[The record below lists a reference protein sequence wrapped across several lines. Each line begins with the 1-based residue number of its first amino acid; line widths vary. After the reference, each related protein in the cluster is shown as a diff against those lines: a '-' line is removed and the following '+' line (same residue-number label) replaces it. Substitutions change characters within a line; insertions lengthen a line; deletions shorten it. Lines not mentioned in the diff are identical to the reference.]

1 MTATSWRLLTETLE
15 ARILHSADL
24 SPLGA
29 SVSPML
35 HAAANEATLAP
46 AAASTATPATTQR
59 TEIAFIDAGLPDAD
73 ALAADLLGQQ
83 AAGRRI
89 EVVTIDAGADGL
101 ALISR
106 TLAGRSDIGAVHVLS
121 HGSDGHLQLGRTA
134 LDAHTLMQR
143 AGEIAGWSQ
152 ALTPDADLL
161 LYGCDVA
168 QGAAGR
174 QLVQDLAALSG
185 ADVAASTDLTGAAAR
200 GGDWALEYQSGSIDA
215 ALAPSAWAQAQWQG
229 VLATYTVTRNDDFAG
244 AHTTP
249 GTLRWAISQAN
260 GNAGADRIVFS
271 VNGPF
276 NMMAST
282 EGSGNS
288 GGNSNANTD
297 FEIDGSLDIVGNG
310 SNLTVIQGN
319 GVDRMFDLHSGTVT
333 MSGLTIQGGKDE
345 AGAGLNIRS
354 GVALTLNDVVVASN
368 VGYGG
373 SSKGSGILNAG
384 TLTLNRVTIQN
395 NGNTT
400 SGDVDGAGIYN
411 DTNATLIARDVAIQG
426 NTADGKSGGGLYIK
440 AGTGS
445 VTLQN
450 VTLSGN
456 TASKG
461 GGLYNAH
468 TGTTLTNVTIAG
480 NTATSQG
487 GGLWSKEQLTLDHV
501 TIAANSSPLGGGGGV
516 YDNAT
521 TAARK
526 IVATNSLFASN
537 LGGNTNK
544 ALTSLGYNLS
554 DDNSSGFL
562 AVGDQRNT
570 AANASAL
577 ASNGGFT
584 RTVAIGSTSAAR
596 DAANPVG
603 APAADQRGVATFGGR
618 SDIGAYEYNPL
629 GFPPTISAV
638 ANQTI
643 NEDQTLA
650 PVGFTIGD
658 AETSP
663 GSLLLGAT
671 SSNTS
676 LVPTAN
682 IVFGGSGASRTVSL
696 TPAPNAN
703 STANGGTATITLTVS
718 DGSGGSTSTSFV
730 VTVLPQNDAPAGSV
744 TLSGTPTQGQTLT
757 AANTLADVDGLGPIS
772 YQWKADGIAISGA
785 TGSTLLLTQAQVGQ
799 AITVT
804 ARYTDGFGT
813 AESVTSAATAAVAN
827 VNDLPTGALTING
840 TATWLQTLTLTDT
853 LADADGLGPIS
864 YQWAADGVDI
874 AGATGTSLLLDSP
887 QVGKTITVRASYTD
901 GFGTPESVTSAATAV
916 VTAFNN
922 APSGSVT
929 VSGTPT
935 QGQTLTAANTL
946 ADVDGLGAIS
956 YQWKADGVAI
966 SGAIGSTLLLSQAQV
981 GQAIS
986 VTARYIDGLGTAESV
1001 ASAATAAVANVNDA
1015 STGSVT
1021 ISGTPTQGQTLTAAN
1036 TLADVD
1042 GLGTIAYQWFA
1053 DGVAIS
1059 GAIGN
1064 TLLLSQAQ
1072 VGQAISVTASHID
1085 GFGAAESVASAA
1097 TAAVA
1102 NVNDAPTGS
1111 VTLSGTPT
1119 QGQTLTAANT
1129 LADVDGLGTIAYQW
1143 FADGVAISGAI
1154 GNTLLLSQAQ
1164 VGQAITV
1171 TARYIDGF
1179 GTAESVDSESTE
1191 VVANVNDAATGSVT
1205 LNGTPAQGQTLTAAN
1220 TLADVDGLGPIS
1232 YQWFADGAAIS
1243 GATGDSLRLSQAQVG
1258 QAISVT
1264 ARYTDGFD
1272 NAESV
1277 TSAISAAVANVNDAP
1292 VLAHDLAEQTT
1303 TQGETLRFALPPN
1316 TFTDADPG
1324 DTLNLVASLA
1334 NGKALPQWMRF
1345 DAASQTFVVSPPLGG
1360 TDGPV
1365 AVRVVATD
1373 DSGASA
1379 QVVFAVVVLP
1389 APAWAVMPDLAAAVA
1404 PAAAATPEPE
1414 PEPEP
1419 TPAATPAA
1427 PTEATPAAAQA
1438 PETATSTD
1446 EAVVGGSE
1454 ARSVSRA
1461 ALASAGVAIRV
1472 APPLAIQV
1480 AEVAKSRLSSRTDAV
1495 LGFEAAAD
1503 YSNLTVAQWSQLLKG
1518 DDVLRKLDELQR
1530 QMAESTD
1537 GQRTVVASSVVVT
1550 AGLSAGYV
1558 VWLVRGG
1565 VLVSSMLSAL
1575 PAWQLIDPMPVLATA
1590 SGAARRRDA
1599 APADEPE
1606 VERLFGDDPQ
1616 VTPHESATAAPDT
1629 TAGAAHRATPPSTQA
1644 HP

>member
-24 SPLGA
+24 SPLGG
-29 SVSPML
+29 SMSPTL
-35 HAAANEATLAP
+35 HPAANEATLTP
-46 AAASTATPATTQR
+46 VAASATTQATTQR

-89 EVVTIDAGADGL
+89 EVVTLDASADGL
-101 ALISR
+101 ALISQ

-152 ALTPDADLL
+152 ALSPDADLL

-168 QGAAGR
+168 QGATGR
-174 QLVQDLAALSG
+174 QLVQDLAALTG

-200 GGDWALEYQSGSIDA
+200 GGDWALEYRTGAVQT
-215 ALAPSAWAQAQWQG
+215 ALAPSLWAQTQWQG
-229 VLATYTVTRNDDFAG
+229 VLATYTVTTTTDAVSPTLLAG
-244 AHTTP
+244 S
-249 GTLRWAISQAN
+249 LRWAISQAN
-260 GNAGADRIVFS
+260 ANPGTDTIVFAANGTFNIAAGSGGGDDNSTGDFDITDS
-271 VNGPF
+271 VN
-276 NMMAST
+276 
-282 EGSGNS
+282 
-288 GGNSNANTD
+288 
-297 FEIDGSLDIVGNG
+297 IVGNG
-310 SNLTVIQGN
+310 SANTVINGN
-319 GVDRMFDLHSGTVT
+319 GLDRVFDVRNAATASFT
-333 MSGLTIQGGKDE
+333 GLTIQGG
-345 AGAGLNIRS
+345 ASNRGAGVRIITSAN
-354 GVALTLNDVVVASN
+354 ATMQDVVVRNNA
-368 VGYGG
+368 G
-373 SSKGSGILNAG
+373 SGDSKGSGIYADG
-384 TLTLNRVTIQN
+384 SLTLSRTLVQN
-395 NGNTT
+395 NTGGTA
-400 SGDVDGAGIYN
+400 GKVYGAGIY
-411 DTNATLIARDVAIQG
+411 TSGTLVATDVEILGNLAGTRD
-426 NTADGKSGGGLYIK
+426 GGGLYIDSS
-440 AGTGS
+440 AN
-445 VTLQN
+445 VTLQNVTLADNRADKGGGIYNHSSSTALGN

-456 TASKG
+456 TA
-461 GGLYNAH
+461 LNE
-468 TGTTLTNVTIAG
+468 
-480 NTATSQG
+480 G
-487 GGLWSKEQLTLDHV
+487 GGLWADRDISLDHV
-501 TIAANSSPLGGGGGV
+501 TVAYNTVSAGPGKGSGVFDSGGRV
-516 YDNAT
+516 QT
-521 TAARK
+521 Q
-526 IVATNSLFASN
+526 NSLFAN
-537 LGGNTNK
+537 NAGGNVNL
-544 ALTSLGYNLS
+544 ALISQGYNLS

-570 AANASAL
+570 AANAGAL

-618 SDIGAYEYNPL
+618 SDIGAYEYSPL

-658 AETSP
+658 PETSP

-671 SSNTS
+671 SSNTA

-703 STANGGTATITLTVS
+703 GTTNGGTATITLTVS
-718 DGSGGSTSTSFV
+718 DGSGSSSTSFV
-730 VTVLPQNDAPAGSV
+730 VTVLPQNDAPSGSV
-744 TLSGTPTQGQTLT
+744 TIGGTPTQGQTLT
-757 AANTLADVDGLGPIS
+757 AANTLADVDGLGTIS
-772 YQWKADGIAISGA
+772 YQWKANGVAISGA
-785 TGSTLLLTQAQVGQ
+785 TGSTLLLAQAQVGQ

-804 ARYTDGFGT
+804 ARYTDGGGT
-813 AESVTSAATAAVAN
+813 PESVTSAATAAVAN
-827 VNDLPTGALTING
+827 LNDLPTGALTIDG
-840 TATWLQTLTLTDT
+840 TATRLQTLTLTNT

-901 GFGTPESVTSAATAV
+901 GFGTPESVSSAATAV

-929 VSGTPT
+929 
-935 QGQTLTAANTL
+935 
-946 ADVDGLGAIS
+946 
-956 YQWKADGVAI
+956 
-966 SGAIGSTLLLSQAQV
+966 
-981 GQAIS
+981 
-986 VTARYIDGLGTAESV
+986 
-1001 ASAATAAVANVNDA
+1001 
-1015 STGSVT
+1015 
-1021 ISGTPTQGQTLTAAN
+1021 ISGTPMQGQTLTAAN

-1053 DGVAIS
+1053 DGAAIS
-1059 GAIGN
+1059 GATGSTLLLAQAQVGQAISVTASYTDGGGTAENVSSATTAAVANVNDAPSSSVTVSGTPAQGRTLTAAN
-1064 TLLLSQAQ
+1064 TLADVDGLGAIAYQWFADGAAISGATGDSLQLSQAQ
-1072 VGQAISVTASHID
+1072 VGQAISVTASYID
-1085 GFGAAESVASAA
+1085 GFGTAESVSSAT

-1102 NVNDAPTGS
+1102 NVNDGPGGS
-1111 VTLSGTPT
+1111 VTVSGTPA

-1129 LADVDGLGTIAYQW
+1129 LADIDGLGSIAYQW
-1143 FADGVAISGAI
+1143 FADGAAISGAT
-1154 GNTLLLSQAQ
+1154 GDSLQLSQAQ
-1164 VGQAITV
+1164 VGQEITV
-1171 TARYIDGF
+1171 TASYIDGF
-1179 GTAESVDSESTE
+1179 GTTESVASEATE
-1191 VVANVNDAATGSVT
+1191 VVDNVNDAATGSVT
-1205 LNGTPAQGQTLTAAN
+1205 LSGTPAQGQTLTAAN
-1220 TLADVDGLGPIS
+1220 TLADVDGLGTIS

-1243 GATGDSLRLSQAQVG
+1243 GATGDSLQLSQAQVG

-1264 ARYTDGFD
+1264 ASYIDGFD
-1272 NAESV
+1272 TTESV
-1277 TSAISAAVANVNDAP
+1277 TSAMSAAVANINDAP
-1292 VLAHDLAEQTT
+1292 VLAHDLADQTT
-1303 TQGETLRFALPPN
+1303 TQGETLQFALPPN

-1373 DSGASA
+1373 ASGASA
-1379 QVVFAVVVLP
+1379 QLVFAVVVLP

-1404 PAAAATPEPE
+1404 AAAAATPELE
-1414 PEPEP
+1414 PESM
-1419 TPAATPAA
+1419 PAATPAA
-1427 PTEATPAAAQA
+1427 PTEATPAATQA
-1438 PETATSTD
+1438 DETPTSTD
-1446 EAVVGGSE
+1446 EIVVGGSE
-1454 ARSVSRA
+1454 ASSVSRA
-1461 ALASAGVAIRV
+1461 ALASAGPAIRIG
-1472 APPLAIQV
+1472 PPPALQV
-1480 AEVAKSRLSSRTDAV
+1480 AEVPKSRPSSRTDAV

-1503 YSNLTVAQWSQLLKG
+1503 YSNLAVAQWSQLLKG

-1575 PAWQLIDPMPVLATA
+1575 PAWQLIDPMPVLAAA
-1590 SGAARRRDA
+1590 SGAGRRRDA

-1616 VTPHESATAAPDT
+1616 ATPHESATAAPDT
-1629 TAGAAHRATPPSTQA
+1629 ADAAHRATPPSTQA

>member
-35 HAAANEATLAP
+35 HAAANEATLTP
-46 AAASTATPATTQR
+46 EAASAAMQAATQR

-101 ALISR
+101 ALISQ

-200 GGDWALEYQSGSIDA
+200 GGDWALEYQSGGIDA

-260 GNAGADRIVFS
+260 DRAGADRIEFS

-276 NMMAST
+276 NMMASAG
-282 EGSGNS
+282 GSN
-288 GGNSNANTD
+288 NSNGNNNAITD

-319 GVDRMFDLHSGTVT
+319 GVDRLFDLHSGTVT

-345 AGAGLNIRS
+345 AGAGLRVGS
-354 GVALTLNDVVVASN
+354 DVALTLNDVVVASN
-368 VGYGG
+368 VGAGS

-426 NTADGKSGGGLYIK
+426 NTADGKSGGGIYIK

-456 TASKG
+456 TARNG

-487 GGLWSKEQLTLDHV
+487 GGLWSRERLTLDHV

-537 LGGNTNK
+537 VGGNTNK

-562 AVGDQRNT
+562 GVGDQRNV

-596 DAANPVG
+596 DAANPAG

-618 SDIGAYEYNPL
+618 SDIGAYEYSPL

-671 SSNTS
+671 SSNTA

-718 DGSGGSTSTSFV
+718 DGGNSTSTSFV

-744 TLSGTPTQGQTLT
+744 TIGGTPTQGQTLT
-757 AANTLADVDGLGPIS
+757 AANTLADADGLGAIS
-772 YQWKADGIAISGA
+772 YQWKADGVAISGA

-901 GFGTPESVTSAATAV
+901 GFGTPESVTSAASAV
-916 VTAFNN
+916 VTAFNST
-922 APSGSVT
+922 PSGSVT

-946 ADVDGLGAIS
+946 ADVDGLGTIS
-956 YQWKADGVAI
+956 YQWFADGVAI
-966 SGAIGSTLLLSQAQV
+966 SGAIGNTLLLSQAQV
-981 GQAIS
+981 GKSIS
-986 VTARYIDGLGTAESV
+986 LTASYTDDGGTAESM

-1042 GLGTIAYQWFA
+1042 GLGPISYQWFA
-1053 DGVAIS
+1053 DGAALS
-1059 GAIGN
+1059 GATGDS
-1064 TLLLSQAQ
+1064 LRLSQAQ
-1072 VGQAISVTASHID
+1072 VGQAISVTASYID
-1085 GFGAAESVASAA
+1085 GFGTAESVASAA

-1102 NVNDAPTGS
+1102 NVNDAATGS
-1111 VTLSGTPT
+1111 VTISGTPT

-1129 LADVDGLGTIAYQW
+1129 LVDVDGLGTIAYQW

-1164 VGQAITV
+1164 VGQAISV
-1171 TARYIDGF
+1171 TASNIDGF
-1179 GTAESVDSESTE
+1179 GTAESVTSEATDE
-1191 VVANVNDAATGSVT
+1191 VDNVNDAATGSVT
-1205 LNGTPAQGQTLTAAN
+1205 VSGTPAQGQTLTAAN

-1232 YQWFADGAAIS
+1232 YQWFADGAALS
-1243 GATGDSLRLSQAQVG
+1243 GATGDSLLLSQAQVG

-1264 ARYTDGFD
+1264 ASYIDGFD

-1277 TSAISAAVANVNDAP
+1277 TSAMSAAVANINDAP
-1292 VLAHDLAEQTT
+1292 VLAHDLADQTT
-1303 TQGETLRFALPPN
+1303 TQGETLQFALPSN

-1373 DSGASA
+1373 ASGASA

-1389 APAWAVMPDLAAAVA
+1389 APVWPVMPDLAAAPA
-1404 PAAAATPEPE
+1404 PAEAAAATPE

-1472 APPLAIQV
+1472 APPPAIQV

-1616 VTPHESATAAPDT
+1616 ATPHESATAAPDT